1 MWKVLVERPG
11 FELRRMTR
19 ARARVGVLVGLLFL
33 AGPVS
38 ELLGRSY
45 GPGHLAAL
53 LLGTSLFVVVY
64 ISLLPPSPWVARRGP
79 AAVVLG
85 LALLPLLAIVL
96 LLGGAP
102 QSFAALFVYFA
113 AAVGMLLPA
122 YAAIGVIFVTALG
135 IGVTGAVHGVGSS
148 SIAATVLT
156 VVAIGMMMSSF
167 GRIARTN
174 RELQATRDELARLA
188 VSEERLR
195 IARDL
200 HDLLGHSL
208 SVIALKA
215 ELAGRLLS
223 TEPTDAGREI
233 ADVETV
239 ARKALGEVREAV
251 SGYRQP
257 TLDGELAG
265 ARLALSTAGI
275 DVAVDRTNVTLD
287 PEVEAVLSWAV
298 REGATNVIRH
308 SGAKHCKLR
317 VRANMTEASAEV
329 IDDGVGSTGAS
340 NGGSGLPGL
349 AERASELRGRLES
362 GPLDAGG
369 FRLAVTVPRG
379 ASAAVAP

>member
-38 ELLGRSY
+38 DLLGRSY

-208 SVIALKA
+208 SVIALKSELARRLVEREPDRAAA
-215 ELAGRLLS
+215 ELDDIQAVTRDALAG
-223 TEPTDAGREI
+223 
-233 ADVETV
+233 
-239 ARKALGEVREAV
+239 VREAV
-251 SGYRQP
+251 QGYRR
-257 TLDGELAG
+257 LSLEHELEG
-265 ARLALSTAGI
+265 AKAALAAAGI
-275 DVAVDRTNVTLD
+275 DCELGRSEVALPEDVD
-287 PEVEAVLSWAV
+287 AVLAWAV

-308 SGAKHCKLR
+308 SRAHHCAIR
-317 VRANMTEASAEV
+317 VDADDASAAVE
-329 IDDGVGSTGAS
+329 IEDDGSGGTDTSSGA
-340 NGGSGLPGL
+340 GLSGLR
-349 AERASELRGRLES
+349 ERAQRLRGELEA
-362 GPLDAGG
+362 GARPEGG
-369 FRLAVTVPRG
+369 FRLKLTVPL
-379 ASAAVAP
+379 APA